1 MKDIIQL
8 KSFSFKLNNILI
20 RDHSGHRPLKPR
32 ETATVYNIIV
42 SFTDA
47 DFVRGIENKE
57 KKPEKVRAY
66 GISTYTKRDIN
77 KYLFRAYEI
86 DVEVD

>member
-1 MKDIIQL
+1 MAFLWLHSMKDIIQL

-20 RDHSGHRPLKPR
+20 RDHSGLRPLKAR
-32 ETATVYNIIV
+32 ETATVYNVIV

-57 KKPEKVRAY
+57 RINQKKCAHTVLVPTQKA
-66 GISTYTKRDIN
+66 T
-77 KYLFRAYEI
+77 
-86 DVEVD
+86 